1 MAKMFY
7 TIEEVKTMLG
17 LDEAAIRDLV
27 KQDKLRELHDGPR
40 RVFKSEQ
47 VDILAAQVS
56 STRSAPLDTDAGGI
70 ALDTADGTAAGAS
83 GVAGAAETIVGS
95 GSVSGTNA
103 DQLSLSDTEVPS
115 SGSVTGG
122 SDQDVLQLDGSGT
135 GSGLLDITREG
146 DDTSLG
152 SVLDEIYPSGEDTAA
167 GLSGLGSGIAAG
179 LGTGLAS
186 ALPGEAGEAQAEM
199 GGIAVDA
206 GQLALD
212 RKAKAVRP
220 FIVGMILAVALL
232 ALALS
237 AVVAVF
243 QGVMPSYLV
252 FVIQNLLYFLIA
264 SVGAALAVF
273 VLGAVLNK

>member
-27 KQDKLRELHDGPR
+27 QQDKLRELHDGPR

-56 STRSAPLDTDAGGI
+56 STRSAPLDTSAGEI

-83 GVAGAAETIVGS
+83 GVAGAADTIIGS
-95 GSVSGTNA
+95 GSVSGADA

-186 ALPGEAGEAQAEM
+186 ALPGEAGEAQADM
-199 GGIAVDA
+199 GVAVDA

-212 RKAKAVRP
+212 RQVKAVRP
-220 FIVGMILAVALL
+220 FIVGMILAVVLL

-243 QGVMPSYLV
+243 QGVMPTYLV